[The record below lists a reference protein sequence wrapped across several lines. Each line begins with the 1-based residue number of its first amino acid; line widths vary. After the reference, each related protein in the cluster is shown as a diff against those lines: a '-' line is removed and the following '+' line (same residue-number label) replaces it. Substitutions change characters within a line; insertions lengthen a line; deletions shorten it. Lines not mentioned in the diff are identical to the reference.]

1 MTMTMTMTMTTLY
14 TTSATATA
22 GRNGQVSTDD
32 NLLSVALSYPKEMGG
47 SGEATNP
54 EQLFAAGY
62 SACFSNALLHVA
74 KEMKIKIASAPTT
87 ATVGIGPNAD
97 DGFALT
103 VALSIELD
111 LEQKQAVTLVKTAH
125 KVCPYS
131 NAVRGNIDVKLSV
144 NGQAL

>member
-1 MTMTMTMTMTTLY
+1 MTTLY

-32 NLLSVALSYPKEMGG
+32 NLLSLALSYPKEMGG

-87 ATVGIGPNAD
+87 ATVGIGPNGNG
-97 DGFALT
+97 GFALT

-111 LEQKQAVTLVKTAH
+111 LEQEQAVTLVKTAH
-125 KVCPYS
+125 QVCPYS

-144 NGQAL
+144 NGEAL

>member
-1 MTMTMTMTMTTLY
+1 MTTLY

-47 SGEATNP
+47 TGSATNP

-74 KEMKIKIASAPTT
+74 KEMKIKISSAPTT
-87 ATVGIGPNAD
+87 ATVGIGPNASG
-97 DGFALT
+97 GFALT
-103 VALSIELD
+103 VALSVELD
-111 LEQKQAVTLVKTAH
+111 LDQEQAFTLVRTAH
-125 KVCPYS
+125 QVCPYS

-144 NGQAL
+144 NGQAV

>member
-1 MTMTMTMTMTTLY
+1 MTTLY
-14 TTSATATA
+14 TTSATAIA

-87 ATVGIGPNAD
+87 ATVGIGPNENG
-97 DGFALT
+97 GFALT
-103 VALSIELD
+103 VSLAIELD
-111 LEQKQAVTLVKTAH
+111 LALEQAVTLVKTAH
-125 KVCPYS
+125 QVCPYS

-144 NGQAL
+144 NGQTL

>member
-1 MTMTMTMTMTTLY
+1 MTTLY

-47 SGEATNP
+47 TGEATNP

-62 SACFSNALLHVA
+62 SACFSNALFHVA
-74 KEMKIKIASAPTT
+74 KEMKIKIVSAPTT
-87 ATVGIGPNAD
+87 ATVGIGPNENG
-97 DGFALT
+97 GFALT

-111 LEQKQAVTLVKTAH
+111 LEQEQAVTLVKTAH
-125 KVCPYS
+125 QVCPYS

>member
-1 MTMTMTMTMTTLY
+1 MTTLY
-14 TTSATATA
+14 TTSATAIA

-87 ATVGIGPNAD
+87 ATVGIGPNENG
-97 DGFALT
+97 GFALT
-103 VALSIELD
+103 VSLAVELD
-111 LEQKQAVTLVKTAH
+111 LAQEEAVTLVKTAH
-125 KVCPYS
+125 QVCPYS

>member
-1 MTMTMTMTMTTLY
+1 MATLY

-74 KEMKIKIASAPTT
+74 KEMKIKLTSAPTK
-87 ATVGIGPNAD
+87 ATVGIGPNEQG
-97 DGFALT
+97 GFALT
-103 VALSIELD
+103 VALAVELD
-111 LEQKQAVTLVKTAH
+111 LDQEQAETLVKTAH
-125 KVCPYS
+125 QVCPYS
-131 NAVRGNIDVKLSV
+131 NAVRGNIDVALSV
-144 NGQAL
+144 NSQAL

>member
-1 MTMTMTMTMTTLY
+1 MTTLY

-87 ATVGIGPNAD
+87 ATVGIGPNEN

-103 VALSIELD
+103 VSLAVELD
-111 LEQKQAVTLVKTAH
+111 LDQEQAVTLVKTAH
-125 KVCPYS
+125 QVCPYS

>member
-1 MTMTMTMTMTTLY
+1 MTTLY

>member
-1 MTMTMTMTMTTLY
+1 MTTLY

-47 SGEATNP
+47 TGEATNP

-62 SACFSNALLHVA
+62 SACFSNALFHVA

-87 ATVGIGPNAD
+87 ATVGIGPNENG
-97 DGFALT
+97 GFALT
-103 VALSIELD
+103 VALSIELN
-111 LEQKQAVTLVKTAH
+111 LEQEQAVTLVKTAH
-125 KVCPYS
+125 QVCPYS